1 MKVSQFLLASGI
13 TLILWSFVIIATFN
27 NDLNSNTKATILTI
41 ITATVGLFSAL
52 IGIFLSDMKQETTID
67 L

>member
-27 NDLNSNTKATILTI
+27 NDLNSNTKATITI
-41 ITATVGLFSAL
+41 ATAAVGVFSTLIGLFSEVKAR
-52 IGIFLSDMKQETTID
+52 ETID